1 MMFATAGNLDSYL
14 LTRAH
19 SPNPT
24 AKDLT
29 ADELADAESLGQ
41 LPRAERIKAFKKRRQ
56 SSNAGNGAWRKREEN
71 RGVLMLGVEEIGKLF
86 GDVVEGL
93 AFLVRPTK
101 YVRQVAESAALQ
113 LDPSPGSQMFKCST
127 GLGRGQAD
135 VRLVCDYDS
144 TDEQTESTSFRLWN
158 QRRDAQGKKGAHRS
172 YRHHGIYG
180 RLLIDI
186 QADGKAPETLVTDT
200 LGQWR
205 PSDSH
210 ADMWSLGTLGEVAAT
225 DTRPDPAQAAL
236 PSPPLPRHGG
246 LYCPSPRDRAVQGV
260 SGPEFHGIRS

>member
-1 MMFATAGNLDSYL
+1 MFATAGNLDSYL

-56 SSNAGNGAWRKREEN
+56 SSNAGNGAWRNREEN

-101 YVRQVAESAALQ
+101 YVGRVAESAARQ
-113 LDPSPGSQMFKCST
+113 FDPSPGSQMFKCST
-127 GLGRGQAD
+127 GLGRGQTH
-135 VRLVCDYDS
+135 VRLGWGHDS
-144 TDEQTESTSFRLWN
+144 TDEQTESASFRLWD
-158 QRRDAQGKKGAHRS
+158 QRRNAQGKKGA
-172 YRHHGIYG
+172 YGPYWDHGIYG
-180 RLLIDI
+180 RPPIDI
-186 QADGKAPETLVTDT
+186 RADGKAPETLVTDT

-210 ADMWSLGTLGEVAAT
+210 ADMWSLGRSANIA
-225 DTRPDPAQAAL
+225 DTELRIDTAQAAL
-236 PSPPLPRHGG
+236 PSPPLSRHGG
-246 LYCPSPRDRAVQGV
+246 LYCPSPRDCAVQGV
-260 SGPEFHGIRS
+260 SGYEHHEVCS